1 MTEEF
6 IKIIGVACVTAVTA
20 LLLKSTKPEL
30 AFAVSI
36 VGALIILLWL
46 VGLFRNTAN
55 ILHSIAATTGLDNS
69 LLKLLLKIVGIS
81 YLTEFSAGILN
92 DFGSANVAD
101 KVSLCG
107 KILIFILSV
116 PIMESLLNL
125 LKEFLSLL

>member
-6 IKIIGVACVTAVTA
+6 VKIIGVACVTALTA

-30 AFAVSI
+30 AFAITV

-46 VGLFRNTAN
+46 VGLFRSTAN
-55 ILHSIAATTGLDNS
+55 ILYTIATTSGLNNS
-69 LLKLLLKIVGIS
+69 LLKLLLKIVGVS

-92 DFGSANVAD
+92 DLGSASVAD

-107 KILIFILSV
+107 KILILVLSV
-116 PIMESLLNL
+116 PIMESLLKL
-125 LKEFLSLL
+125 LQEFLSLL

>member
-6 IKIIGVACVTAVTA
+6 IKIIGVACVTALTA

-30 AFAVSI
+30 AFVVTVAGTLV
-36 VGALIILLWL
+36 ILLWL
-46 VGLFRNTAN
+46 VGLFQGTAN
-55 ILHSIAATTGLDNS
+55 ILYKIATTTGLENS

-81 YLTEFSAGILN
+81 YITEFSAGVLN

-107 KILIFILSV
+107 KILIFVLSV
-116 PIMESLLNL
+116 PILESLLKL
-125 LKEFLSLL
+125 LQEFLSLL

>member
-6 IKIIGVACVTAVTA
+6 IKIIGVACITAVTA

-30 AFAVSI
+30 AFAVSL
-36 VGALIILLWL
+36 VGVLIILLWL